1 MSLNFVLFTP
11 SETLFHQIRRLPQW
25 MGIKPLALSAVFGLA
40 TSCFAAPSLRCDV
53 TYAGLKH
60 HVKAVP
66 VTDPYTVQGVDI
78 LGRFLFKPVLLEAQG
93 KLSHVLVYVYLKQE
107 PRPLIL
113 QQAKYLGP
121 FFVNSE
127 PYSLTGEQH
136 VYGGPIEREL
146 IYNCWLW
153 GLVP

>member
-1 MSLNFVLFTP
+1 MNFK
-11 SETLFHQIRRLPQW
+11 QISRFLKSI
-25 MGIKPLALSAVFGLA
+25 GVKPLALAGLFWLA
-40 TSCFAAPSLRCDV
+40 TSCFAAPSIRCEV

-60 HVKAVP
+60 HINSSP
-66 VTDPYTVQGVDI
+66 VANPYTVQGVDI
-78 LGRFLFKPVLLEAQG
+78 LGRFLFKPVLLETQG
-93 KLSHVLVYVYLKQE
+93 KLSHVLIYVYLQQE

-121 FFVNSE
+121 FSVSSE

-146 IYNCWLW
+146 IYNCWLG
-153 GLVP
+153 GLAP